1 MKITKDKE
9 LLEYIDSLIDINN
22 LNMSISDMMS
32 EIVGN
37 QHIVNKNEVT
47 TLMNKF
53 HSKAVDI
60 LCDKYTT
67 ELDIDLSNEEDEDI
81 FNYYVKERIHELNSQ
96 EYTSNPFYQCVKVS
110 HIKDGDYEIVM
121 DKYLPYELFAYKD
134 MEIDE
139 DFGELNSFGFFLEE
153 FPFLAINYKGVT
165 WMSINPNEI
174 ETMKDSLS
182 RVKGNVLVLGLG
194 LGYYP
199 FMAALKDE
207 VKTITVI
214 EKDKHIIDIFN
225 KHLFPLFKNKE
236 KIKVINMDAF
246 EYIKNNSNYDYAFI
260 DLWHDPYDGIEL
272 YLKAKRLERSDK
284 EYHYWLESSMYAL
297 LRRCFISLLEEQ
309 LAGYKED
316 NYKTSKSITDTIINK
331 FYEQTK
337 KIDLKSV
344 SQLKELLSDQSL
356 LNLLI

>member
-1 MKITKDKE
+1 MKITDNKE
-9 LLEYIDSLIDINN
+9 LREYIDSLIDINN

-37 QHIVNKNEVT
+37 QHIVNNSEVT

-60 LCDKYTT
+60 LSDKYTT
-67 ELDIDLSNEEDEDI
+67 ELDIDLSNDEDEDI
-81 FNYYVKERIHELNSQ
+81 FNYYIKERIHQLNSG
-96 EYTSNPFYQCVKVS
+96 EYTSNPFYKTVKVNN
-110 HIKDGDYEIVM
+110 IVDGDYEIVM

-134 MEIDE
+134 MTIDE
-139 DFGELNSFGFFLEE
+139 DFGELNSFGFFTNE
-153 FPFLAINYKGVT
+153 FPFLAINHKGVT
-165 WMSINPNEI
+165 WMSITPNEI

-182 RVKGNVLVLGLG
+182 KVKGDILVLGLG

-207 VKTITVI
+207 VKSITVI
-214 EKDKHIIDIFN
+214 EIDKKVIELFN
-225 KHLFPLFKNKE
+225 KHLYPHFINKE
-236 KIKVINMDAF
+236 KIKIINIDAF
-246 EYIKNNSNYDYAFI
+246 EYLKVNADYDYAFI
-260 DLWHDPYDGIEL
+260 DLWHDPYDGVEL
-272 YLKAKRLERSDK
+272 FIKSKRLEKNGK

-309 LAGYKED
+309 LAGCKED

-331 FYEQTK
+331 YYEQTK
-337 KIDLKSV
+337 KIDLTSV

-356 LNLLI
+356 LNMLI